1 LFGLLWDAGLRDYY
15 EIIGNNGM
23 MTEVLLYLKFTR
35 SKRLKIHF
43 GHNP

>member
-1 LFGLLWDAGLRDYY
+1 LFGLLWDTGLRDYY

-35 SKRLKIHF
+35 SKHLKIHF
-43 GHNP
+43 GRNP